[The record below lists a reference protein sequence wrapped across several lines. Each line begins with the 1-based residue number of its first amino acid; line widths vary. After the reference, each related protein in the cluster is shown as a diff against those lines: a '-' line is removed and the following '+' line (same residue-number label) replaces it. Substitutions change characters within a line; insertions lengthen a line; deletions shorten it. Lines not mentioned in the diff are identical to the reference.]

1 MAACAAAVL
10 SATLLWQQPALAQD
24 VSISSPAAAVFERT
38 CAGCHAGGGNLL
50 KPGAGLSLADLQR
63 NGLTSADDIARVTA
77 FGIGR
82 MPGYGEDC
90 KPRGQC
96 TFGPRL
102 SADVI
107 RQLAEYTLSQ
117 AEAGWPR

>member
-1 MAACAAAVL
+1 MTSCFFV
-10 SATLLWQQPALAQD
+10 QQPALAQD
-24 VSISSPAAAVFERT
+24 VSVSPPAAAVFERT

-107 RQLAEYTLSQ
+107 RQLAEYTLAQ